1 MTPSG
6 NLIAAVRS
14 VFADVTEGFLEI
26 IHNGLALLGIAVV
39 LTLITLTARP
49 DWREDGEEK
58 LRAWLLQRQEAM
70 EDNTM
75 LAELNAEPDA
85 IERTT
90 ASNPKDLPHEQAAI
104 AYWLSKKYKVA
115 AEPMAALVIEAYEQ
129 GMRHRIDP
137 TLILAV
143 VAIESRFNPFAQSS
157 VGAQG
162 LMQVMT
168 RVHTEKYQ
176 HFGGNLA
183 AFDPV
188 SNMRVGVSILK
199 EYIGRAG
206 SVEGGL
212 RYYVGAANLA
222 SDGGYAAKVLAEH
235 RRILQVI
242 GKTPP
247 AAKPQAPAAP
257 NLQAATAE
265 SASAAAVALADVP
278 DAGTP
283 GTAGVGNF

>member
-1 MTPSG
+1 MTPSR
-6 NLIAAVRS
+6 NLTAAVRS
-14 VFADVTEGFLEI
+14 VFTDVTEGFLEI

-183 AFDPV
+183 AFDPI